1 MAGQL
6 FLVLELQC
14 PVQTPAEAQSAH
26 DPLRRTRTHTAT
38 NATATNASTIMSAK
52 ESTAFTSYDTIIV
65 PHAAKTHRVYVF
77 FSTRSRVHRGWN
89 LLDNRGDGRRRQSR
103 SELKAGTC
111 WAPGE
116 QPNLIWARAPS
127 YAAAAAGATP
137 SSSPIA
143 PLGMGRK
150 SWKRMSAMN
159 AKATTVHSPN
169 SPSTMR
175 L

>member
-26 DPLRRTRTHTAT
+26 EPLRCTRTHTAT
-38 NATATNASTIMSAK
+38 NATATNASTMMSAK

-65 PHAAKTHRVYVF
+65 PHAAKTHGPRIA
-77 FSTRSRVHRGWN
+77 SPTRSGSHRGWK
-89 LLDNRGDGRRRQSR
+89 LLDNRGDGRPEQSAPSWR
-103 SELKAGTC
+103 PGHRGR
-111 WAPGE
+111 PGE
-116 QPNLIWARAPS
+116 QPNLIRARAPS

-143 PLGMGRK
+143 PLGMGLK